1 MFAQQGSRGSTSFI
15 STGFHF
21 FIISRNE
28 ILRVRK
34 INVELQKCIMKFN
47 LHHTSTIIFMNSKSI
62 LLLF

>member
-1 MFAQQGSRGSTSFI
+1 MFAQQGSRGSTPFI

-34 INVELQKCIMKFN
+34 INVELQK
-47 LHHTSTIIFMNSKSI
+47 FMHYVV
-62 LLLF
+62 